1 VAWRRAAFIVLLP
14 AAAMSATSAESA
26 TPTILPAVA
35 STVTASS
42 SSSPPPPPAQAPP
55 SKAAALQTKI
65 DGLLAEIDGADDSAS
80 SSAQLHHYV
89 AQRKQRLLEL
99 QIQLVQ
105 TKVEVVEKRRD
116 CRLEGDTVWLEYS
129 AELKQ
134 LRAKE
139 AQLRDELK
147 ILLLDAQLQ
156 RSRHSSAEAS
166 AGASGGESPTHTC
179 MQGVRCGYP
188 PLWTT
193 DECLVCGAGGMFH
206 VCRCVVWA

>member
-1 VAWRRAAFIVLLP
+1 
-14 AAAMSATSAESA
+14 MSATSAESA

-105 TKVEVVEKRRD
+105 TRRD

-156 RSRHSSAEAS
+156 RSRHSSAD
-166 AGASGGESPTHTC
+166 AGASSGSGPSQTHLHAPERTVRPSWFACSPQC
-179 MQGVRCGYP
+179 LQP
-188 PLWTT
+188 WT
-193 DECLVCGAGGMFH
+193 DECLVCGAAGMFR
-206 VCRCVVWA
+206 VCRCIVWA

>member
-1 VAWRRAAFIVLLP
+1 VLLP

-156 RSRHSSAEAS
+156 RSRHSSAD
-166 AGASGGESPTHTC
+166 AGASSGSGPSQTHLHAPERTVRPSWFACSPQC
-179 MQGVRCGYP
+179 LQP
-188 PLWTT
+188 WT
-193 DECLVCGAGGMFH
+193 DECLVCGAAGMFR
-206 VCRCVVWA
+206 VCRCIVWA